1 MFGFALRYI
10 ATDFI
15 LRKSDFGN
23 AKTRFEPIQEAKNWS
38 KTGLPKVAAVNA
50 FGFGGINAH
59 VVLEGYDMPKKI
71 KF

>member
-1 MFGFALRYI
+1 MALHY
-10 ATDFI
+10 DI
-15 LRKSDFGN
+15 LPPTLYCENPTSEMQ
-23 AKTRFEPIQEAKNWS
+23 KTRFEPIQEAKNWS